1 MERAEFLES
10 RALLDG
16 AAAGAEAPLIA
27 MADLSRCFSIED
39 LRGLARRR
47 LPGPVTDYL
56 DGGADDEV
64 SMRRNRAS
72 FERHGLV
79 PRFLVD
85 VERVDVS
92 TTVLGLPV
100 SMPLLLGPAALHKVF
115 HPAGEIAVARAAAA
129 AGTMQFLSGMAST
142 SLEDVAGVGPPARCF
157 QVYATRDR
165 GAMRELLARVRAA
178 GYPALCASVDV
189 PCGGN
194 RERDRRA
201 GVAMPPR
208 LSVTGWL
215 AVAAHPG
222 WALGFLRAGRI
233 GMPNLSSG
241 SGRAVRN
248 ADVRFDAGFT
258 WADLDWLLAE
268 WGGALVV
275 KGLLSVADVR
285 SATAAGCAGI
295 VLSNHGGRQLDTAI
309 SPMDVLAEAVD
320 VVGGRAELMIDGGV
334 RRGTDVL
341 KALALGARACLIGR
355 PYLYGLAAAGEA
367 GVAHALRIFHDE
379 IARGLMLLGCRSV
392 RELTAG
398 HVRRL
403 GEA

>member
-1 MERAEFLES
+1 
-10 RALLDG
+10 
-16 AAAGAEAPLIA
+16 

-47 LPGPVTDYL
+47 LPGPVADYL

-64 SMRRNRAS
+64 SLRRNRAV

-79 PRFLVD
+79 PRCLVD
-85 VERVDVS
+85 VEQVDAA

-115 HPAGEIAVARAAAA
+115 HPAGEMAVARAAAA

-142 SLEDVAGVGPPARCF
+142 ALEDVARDGPAARCF

-165 GAMRELLARVRAA
+165 GVMRELLARVRAA

-208 LSVTGWL
+208 LSLAGWL
-215 AVAAHPG
+215 AVAAHPD
-222 WALGFLRAGRI
+222 WAIGFLRAGRI
-233 GMPNLSSG
+233 GMPNMFSSG
-241 SGRAVRN
+241 GRAVRN

-258 WADLDWLLAE
+258 WGDLEWLMAE
-268 WGGALVV
+268 WGGPLVI
-275 KGLLSVADVR
+275 KGLLSVADARVAA
-285 SATAAGCAGI
+285 SAGAAAI
-295 VLSNHGGRQLDTAI
+295 VLSNHGGRQLD
-309 SPMDVLAEAVD
+309 SAVSSLD
-320 VVGGRAELMIDGGV
+320 MLPEVVGAVGGRLEVMLDGGV

-341 KALALGARACLIGR
+341 KAVALGARACLIGR

-367 GVAHALRIFHDE
+367 GVAHALRIFRDE
-379 IARGLMLLGCRSV
+379 IARGLMLLGCRTV
-392 RELTAG
+392 LELNRD

-403 GEA
+403 DQA

>member
-1 MERAEFLES
+1 
-10 RALLDG
+10 
-16 AAAGAEAPLIA
+16 
-27 MADLSRCFSIED
+27 MADLSRCFSIDD
-39 LRGLARRR
+39 LRGAARRR
-47 LPGPVTDYL
+47 LPGSVADYL

-64 SMRRNRAS
+64 SLRRNRAV

-79 PRFLVD
+79 PRYLVD
-85 VERVDVS
+85 VEQVDPS

-100 SMPLLLGPAALHKVF
+100 SMPLLIGPAALHKVF
-115 HPAGEIAVARAAAA
+115 HPAGELAVARAAAA

-142 SLEDVAGVGPPARCF
+142 ALEDVAREGPAARCF

-165 GAMRELLARVRAA
+165 GVMRELLARVRAA

-201 GVAMPPR
+201 GVAMPPQ
-208 LSVTGWL
+208 LSIAGWL
-215 AVAAHPG
+215 KVAAHPG

-233 GMPNLSSG
+233 GMPNMFG
-241 SGRAVRN
+241 AGGRAVRN

-258 WADLDWLLAE
+258 WTDLEWLLAE
-268 WGGALVV
+268 WGGPLVV
-275 KGLLSVADVR
+275 KGLLSVDDAR
-285 SATAAGCAGI
+285 TAAAAGVAAI
-295 VLSNHGGRQLDTAI
+295 VLSNHGGRQLDSAVA
-309 SPMDVLAEAVD
+309 PLDVLPEVVDAVGAR
-320 VVGGRAELMIDGGV
+320 VEVMIDGGV

-367 GVAHALRIFHDE
+367 GVAHALRIFRDE
-379 IARGLMLLGCRSV
+379 IARGLTLLGCRGV
-392 RELTAG
+392 GELTRD

-403 GEA
+403 GQG

>member
-1 MERAEFLES
+1 MS
-10 RALLDG
+10 
-16 AAAGAEAPLIA
+16 
-27 MADLSRCFSIED
+27 DLARCFSIDD
-39 LRGLARRR
+39 LRGRARHR
-47 LPGPVTDYL
+47 LPGPVADYL

-64 SMRRNRAS
+64 SLRRNRAV
-72 FERHGLV
+72 FEQHGLV

-85 VERVDVS
+85 VERVDAS

-100 SMPLLLGPAALHKVF
+100 SMPLLIGPAALHKVF
-115 HPAGEIAVARAAAA
+115 HPSGEMAVARAAAA

-142 SLEDVAGVGPPARCF
+142 SLEDVAREGPAARCF

-165 GAMRELLARVRAA
+165 GVMRELLARVRAA

-208 LSVTGWL
+208 LSLTGWFE
-215 AVAAHPG
+215 VAAHPG

-233 GMPNLSSG
+233 GMPNMFSA

-258 WADLDWLLAE
+258 WADLEWLLAE
-268 WGGALVV
+268 WGGPLVV
-275 KGLLSVADVR
+275 KGLLSVADAR
-285 SATAAGCAGI
+285 TASQAGAAAI
-295 VLSNHGGRQLDTAI
+295 VLSNHGGRQLDSAV
-309 SPMDVLAEAVD
+309 SPLEVLPEVVDAVGD
-320 VVGGRAELMIDGGV
+320 RVEIMLDGGV

-341 KALALGARACLIGR
+341 KAVALGARACLVGR

-367 GVAHALRIFHDE
+367 GVAHALRIFSEE
-379 IARGLMLLGCRSV
+379 IARGLMLLGCQR
-392 RELTAG
+392 LTDLTRD

-403 GEA
+403 GSR

>member
-1 MERAEFLES
+1 
-10 RALLDG
+10 
-16 AAAGAEAPLIA
+16 
-27 MADLSRCFSIED
+27 MADLSRCFSIDD
-39 LRGLARRR
+39 LRGAARRR
-47 LPGPVTDYL
+47 LPGSVADYL

-64 SMRRNRAS
+64 SLRRNRAV

-79 PRFLVD
+79 PRYLVD
-85 VERVDVS
+85 VEQVDPS

-100 SMPLLLGPAALHKVF
+100 SMPLLIGPAALHKVF
-115 HPAGEIAVARAAAA
+115 HPAGELAVARAAAA

-142 SLEDVAGVGPPARCF
+142 ALEDVAREGPEARCF

-165 GAMRELLARVRAA
+165 GVMRELLARVRAA

-201 GVAMPPR
+201 GVAMPPQ
-208 LSVTGWL
+208 LSIAGWL
-215 AVAAHPG
+215 KVAAHPG

-233 GMPNLSSG
+233 GMPNMFG
-241 SGRAVRN
+241 AGGRAVRN

-258 WADLDWLLAE
+258 WTDLEWLLAE
-268 WGGALVV
+268 WGGPLVV
-275 KGLLSVADVR
+275 KGLLSVDDAR
-285 SATAAGCAGI
+285 TAAAAGVAAI
-295 VLSNHGGRQLDTAI
+295 VLSNHGGRQLDSAVA
-309 SPMDVLAEAVD
+309 PLDVLPEVVDAVGAR
-320 VVGGRAELMIDGGV
+320 VEVMIDGGV

-367 GVAHALRIFHDE
+367 GVAHALRIFRDE
-379 IARGLMLLGCRSV
+379 IARGLTLLGCRGV
-392 RELTAG
+392 GELTRD

-403 GEA
+403 GQG